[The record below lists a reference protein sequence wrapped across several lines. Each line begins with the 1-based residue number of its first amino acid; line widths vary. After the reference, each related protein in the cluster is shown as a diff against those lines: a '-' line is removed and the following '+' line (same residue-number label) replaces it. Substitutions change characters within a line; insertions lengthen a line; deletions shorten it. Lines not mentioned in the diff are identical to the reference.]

1 MRKRAAIISVVVV
14 IIAPAA
20 VGIGLDVMAKVDEP
34 AFTLES
40 RDGEFEVRRYGARVL
55 AETTVHGERDR
66 AASEGF
72 RRLAGY
78 IFGGNKT
85 NAKIAMTAPVGQT
98 SQGRKLAMTA
108 PVGQR
113 PGSGAS
119 WTVSFTMPQGET
131 LATLPA
137 PNDSRVTLHEAPP
150 ARVGVVKFSGR
161 WTEESFTRHAELLR
175 AWLSSR
181 GLTTSGDA
189 EVNRYD
195 PPWTLWFMRRNEI
208 WLRLEQ

>member
-1 MRKRAAIISVVVV
+1 MRKRAALISVVVALV
-14 IIAPAA
+14 ASVVLA
-20 VGIGLDVMAKVDEP
+20 VGLDVMAKVDEP
-34 AFTLES
+34 TFTLES
-40 RDGEFEVRRYGARVL
+40 REDEFEVRRYGARVL
-55 AETTVHGERDR
+55 AETTVNGDRDR

-78 IFGGNKT
+78 IFGGNT
-85 NAKIAMTAPVGQT
+85 ANAKIAMTAPVGQT

-113 PGSGAS
+113 AASGAS
-119 WTVSFTMPQGET
+119 WTVSFTMPEGET

-189 EVNRYD
+189 EVNRYN

-208 WLRLEQ
+208 WLKLEQ